1 MWKKTGFYG
10 VVSQARDMVPGF
22 KEGYRKFEQQV
33 VLRGLSKGLLT
44 NYGRNV
50 AQMALHF
57 GRCPESVSVE
67 EINGYLYHKAVDEK
81 TCESYMKHTVFGL
94 RMWLR
99 MYEKDEVAIRIPVM
113 KKSHPLPEVL
123 SKSECKELFKA
134 PKSFKH
140 RFMLA
145 FVYSTGMRLKE
156 LRFVKI
162 SDIDTDRMRVRI
174 RQGKGKKDRYVV
186 LSHYIKTRLPAYLD
200 SYKPELYLFE
210 GSTAGHEMCE
220 RSIQNIMME
229 AVKKTNIRKQVSLH
243 TLRHSFATHLLE
255 DGVDLYTIQN
265 LLGHSQIRT
274 TIMYLHIAQ
283 VLPKSAKSPLDT
295 LYNFQDETTV

>member
-1 MWKKTGFYG
+1 MWKKTEFYG
-10 VVSQARDMVPGF
+10 VVAQAQDMVPGF
-22 KEGYRKFEQQV
+22 KEGYRKFEQHV
-33 VLRGLSKGLLT
+33 VLNGLSKGLLE

-50 AQMALHF
+50 AHLALHF

-67 EINGYLYHKAVDEK
+67 EIKCYLYHKAINEK
-81 TCESYMKHTVFGL
+81 VCESYIKHTVFGI

-99 MYEKDEVAIRIPVM
+99 LYGKDDVAIRIPVM
-113 KKSHPLPEVL
+113 KKSHTLPEVL
-123 SKSECKELFKA
+123 SKGECKELFKA

-140 RFMLA
+140 SFMLA
-145 FVYSTGMRLKE
+145 FAYSTGMRLNE

-162 SDIDTDRMRVRI
+162 SDIDINRMKVRV

-186 LSHYIKTRLPAYLD
+186 LSRYIKTRLPAYLE
-200 SYKPELYLFE
+200 SYKPEIYLFE
-210 GSTAGHEMCE
+210 GSRAGHEMGE
-220 RSIQNIMME
+220 RSIQNAMAE
-229 AVKKTNIRKQVSLH
+229 AVKKTNIKKQVSLH

-265 LLGHSQIRT
+265 LLGHSQLRS
-274 TIMYLHIAQ
+274 TILYLHIAQ

-295 LYNFQDETTV
+295 LYNF

>member
-1 MWKKTGFYG
+1 MWKKTEFYG
-10 VVSQARDMVPGF
+10 LVAQAQDMVPGF

-33 VLRGLSKGLLT
+33 VLRRLSKGLLS

-50 AQMALHF
+50 AQLSLHF
-57 GRCPESVSVE
+57 GRCPESISVE
-67 EINGYLYHKAVDEK
+67 EINCYLYHKAVNEK
-81 TCESYMKHTVFGL
+81 VCESYIKHTVFGM

-99 MYEKDEVAIRIPVM
+99 LYGKDDAAIRIPVM
-113 KKSHPLPEVL
+113 KKSHTLPEVL

-140 RFMLA
+140 RFLLA
-145 FVYSTGMRLKE
+145 FTYSTGMRLSE

-162 SDIDTDRMRVRI
+162 SDIDTERMQVRI

-186 LSHYIKTRLPAYLD
+186 LSQYIKKTLPAYLE
-200 SYKPELYLFE
+200 SCQPELYLFE
-210 GSTAGHEMCE
+210 GNTPGHEMCE
-220 RSIQNIMME
+220 RSIQNIMIE
-229 AVKKTNIRKQVSLH
+229 ALKKTNIRKQVSLH

-265 LLGHSQIRT
+265 LLGHNQLRS
-274 TIMYLHIAQ
+274 TILYLHIAQ

-295 LYNFQDETTV
+295 LYNF

>member
-1 MWKKTGFYG
+1 MWKKTAFYG
-10 VVSQARDMVPGF
+10 VVAQAQNMVPGF
-22 KEGYRKFEQQV
+22 REGYEKFKQQV
-33 VLRGLSKGLLT
+33 VLKGLSKGLLT

-50 AQMALHF
+50 AQLSLHF

-67 EINGYLYHKAVDEK
+67 EINCYLYHKAVDEQI
-81 TCESYMKHTVFGL
+81 CESYIKHTVFGM

-99 MYEKDEVAIRIPVM
+99 MYGKDDEAIRIPVM
-113 KKSHPLPEVL
+113 KKSHTLPEVL

-140 RFMLA
+140 RFLLA
-145 FVYSTGMRLKE
+145 FTYSTGMRLSE

-162 SDIDTDRMRVRI
+162 SDIDIDRMRVRI

-186 LSHYIKTRLPAYLD
+186 LSGYIKTKLPSYLE
-200 SYKPELYLFE
+200 SYKPEIYLFE
-210 GSTAGHEMCE
+210 GNTPGHEMCE
-220 RSIQNIMME
+220 RSIQNIMIE
-229 AVKKTNIRKQVSLH
+229 ALKKTNIKKGVSLH

-265 LLGHSQIRT
+265 LLGHNQLRS
-274 TIMYLHIAQ
+274 TIIYLHIAQ

-295 LYNFQDETTV
+295 LYNF

>member
-1 MWKKTGFYG
+1 MWKEIDFYG
-10 VVSQARDMVPGF
+10 VVAQAQDMVPGF

-33 VLRGLSKGLLT
+33 VLRGLSKGLLE

-50 AQMALHF
+50 AHLALHF

-67 EINGYLYHKAVDEK
+67 EINSYLYHKAVEEK
-81 TCESYMKHTVFGL
+81 VCESYLKHTVFGM

-99 MYEKDEVAIRIPVM
+99 MYGKDNEAIRIPVM
-113 KKSHPLPEVL
+113 KKSHTLPEVL
-123 SKSECKELFKA
+123 SKSECKELFKS

-140 RFMLA
+140 RFLLA
-145 FVYSTGMRLKE
+145 FAYSTGMRLNE

-162 SDIDTDRMRVRI
+162 SDIDLDRMKVRI
-174 RQGKGKKDRYVV
+174 RQGKGKKDRYVI
-186 LSHYIKTRLPAYLD
+186 LSQYIKTKLPAYLE
-200 SYKPELYLFE
+200 SSKPEIYLFE
-210 GSTAGHEMCE
+210 GSTSGHEMSE
-220 RSIQNIMME
+220 RSIQNAMAE
-229 AVKKTNIRKQVSLH
+229 AVKKTNIKKQVSLH

-265 LLGHSQIRT
+265 LLGHSQLRS
-274 TIMYLHIAQ
+274 TIIYLHIAQ

-295 LYNFQDETTV
+295 LYNF